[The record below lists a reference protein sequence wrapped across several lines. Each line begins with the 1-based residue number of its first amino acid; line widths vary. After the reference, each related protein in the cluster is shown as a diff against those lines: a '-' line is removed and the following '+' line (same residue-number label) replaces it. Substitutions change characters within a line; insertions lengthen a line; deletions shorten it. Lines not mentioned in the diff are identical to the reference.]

1 MNLLSIDPSTGEQF
15 DAFEEM
21 SAAEVDAALAQAA
34 ACFAEWRRTSFAERA
49 KPMRE
54 AARLLRERKT
64 AYGELM
70 AREMGKPIAA
80 GEAEA
85 EKCAWVCEY
94 FAEHAETF
102 LQPEIIESDA
112 TKSFVSYQPIGVML
126 AIMPWNFPFWQ
137 VLRCAAPGI
146 MAGNTFVLKHANNV
160 TGSALAV
167 EQLLRDAGFPEGILT
182 ALRIDI
188 PRIEGV
194 IRDDRVQHVSLT
206 GSTRAGRAVAAA
218 CAHGPKRCILEL
230 GGSDPF
236 LVLADADLDL
246 AAEQGAI
253 SRLFCNGESCI
264 AAKRFIVV
272 PEIADAFIEK
282 LKARMTSKRMG
293 PPLERDTDL
302 GPMARKDLRDTL
314 HQQVT
319 DSVAKGAVLV
329 CGGEIPDGPGYYY
342 PATILDA
349 VTPGMPAY
357 EEELFGPVAAILR
370 ARDEAHA
377 IELANDTP
385 YGLGA
390 AIFTRD
396 TARAERIM
404 QDEIGAGACF
414 VNAFVRSDPR
424 LPFGGTKGSGYGRE
438 LGPHGIRDLT
448 HIKTVYIA

>member
-1 MNLLSIDPSTGEQF
+1 MPLRSIDPSTGEPF

-21 SAAEVDAALAQAA
+21 TEAEVDAALARAA
-34 ACFAEWRRTSFAERA
+34 ARFASWKRASFAERA
-49 KPMRE
+49 KPMLG

-64 AYGELM
+64 QYAELM

-85 EKCAWVCEY
+85 EKCAWVCEH
-94 FAEHAETF
+94 FAEHAEEF
-102 LQPEIIESDA
+102 LRPEPIA
-112 TKSFVSYQPIGVML
+112 TEAARSFVSYQPIGVML

-146 MAGNTFVLKHANNV
+146 MAGNTFVLKHADNV

-167 EQLLRDAGFPEGILT
+167 EELLRDAGFPEGVLT
-182 ALRIDI
+182 ALRIGI

-194 IRDDRVQHVSLT
+194 IRDERVQHVTLT

-236 LVLADADLDL
+236 VVLADADLDL
-246 AAEQGAI
+246 AAEQGTI

-272 PEIADAFIEK
+272 PDIADAFVEK
-282 LKARMTSKRMG
+282 LRGAMTARRMG

-302 GPMARKDLRDTL
+302 GPMAREDLRDAL
-314 HQQVT
+314 HRQVE
-319 DSVAKGAVLV
+319 DSVAKGAQLV
-329 CGGEIPDGPGYYY
+329 CGGTIPDGPGYYY
-342 PATILDA
+342 PATILDQ
-349 VTPGMPAY
+349 VVQGMPAAD
-357 EEELFGPVAAILR
+357 EELFGPVAAVLR

-377 IELANDTP
+377 IELANATA

-390 AIFTRD
+390 AICSRD
-396 TARAERIM
+396 TERAAGILEHDI
-404 QDEIGAGACF
+404 DAGACF
-414 VNAFVRSDPR
+414 VNALVRSDPR

-448 HIKTVYIA
+448 NTKTIYIA

>member
-1 MNLLSIDPSTGEQF
+1 MTLLSIDPSTGEPLE
-15 DAFEEM
+15 AYEEM
-21 SAAEVDAALAQAA
+21 SAAEVDAALSRAH
-34 ACFAEWRRTSFAERA
+34 ACFGDWRRASFAERA
-49 KPMRE
+49 QPMRE

-64 AYGELM
+64 QYGELM
-70 AREMGKPIAA
+70 AREMGKPITA

-94 FAEHAETF
+94 FAEHAEHF
-102 LQPEIIESDA
+102 LQPEVIETDA

-188 PRIEGV
+188 PRIEAV
-194 IRDDRVQHVSLT
+194 IRDKRVQHVTLT

-218 CAHGPKRCILEL
+218 CAHGPKRAILEL

-246 AAEQGAI
+246 AAEQGTI

-272 PEIADAFIEK
+272 PEIAETFVEK
-282 LKARMTSKRMG
+282 LHGAMTSRRMG
-293 PPLERDTDL
+293 PPLERDTGL
-302 GPMARKDLRDTL
+302 GPMAREDLRGTL
-314 HQQVT
+314 HRQVL
-319 DSVAKGAVLV
+319 DSIESGAKLV
-329 CGGEIPDGPGYYY
+329 CGGVIPDGPGYYY
-342 PATILDA
+342 PPTILDD
-349 VTPGMPAY
+349 VETGMPAY
-357 EEELFGPVAAILR
+357 HEELFGPVAAILR
-370 ARDEAHA
+370 AEDEAHA
-377 IELANDTP
+377 IELANDTA

-390 AIFTRD
+390 TICSND
-396 TARAERIM
+396 TERAARIATEEL
-404 QDEIGAGACF
+404 DAGACF

-448 HIKTVYIA
+448 NIKSVYIA